1 MDEGKELLYKIIDN
15 KLIKL
20 SEIDENDYLFNNV
33 NLVEL
38 SSSIMNDI
46 NYFANVTDDI
56 IDKVLSSTNYQDLRK
71 TLIKIRDLYL
81 GKKDYS
87 IKVED
92 KEEYHAAIST
102 FVNLLNQMLENNH
115 PDITKASYIK
125 KECENI
131 ILKLKRKEL
140 IEDTI
145 LIERM
150 VGDYD
155 PVRYGKNLLTVMDF
169 ITKHNLTVLNTK
181 DVVKETIDTKY
192 VRRVKID
199 ERIKEMLE
207 KLKIAYEDIPN
218 FIIGELKS
226 CNVDEVLETF
236 KLVKKTKAENYGI
249 LHFIKK
255 DNILAKI
262 SLILYSTPESVKN
275 VVDSLRN
282 EDNTIDME
290 VLKILINNTL
300 PCFFVKKNEYYQI
313 KHNDYMSNIKLLKEL
328 KVNYKMLIKKCPI
341 YVISNYEVLKYT
353 FDYITKLDGDL
364 KLLINRCYKTLAID
378 PSLIIE
384 NIDILR
390 KYNIDLKDY
399 LKNSKDKYN
408 LLKVRN
414 LNIKLKYII
423 NHYNL
428 DINRIDTELIS
439 KIIVNKVYQEC
450 KSAKIIWSE

>member
-1 MDEGKELLYKIIDN
+1 M
-15 KLIKL
+15 
-20 SEIDENDYLFNNV
+20 
-33 NLVEL
+33 
-38 SSSIMNDI
+38 
-46 NYFANVTDDI
+46 
-56 IDKVLSSTNYQDLRK
+56 
-71 TLIKIRDLYL
+71 
-81 GKKDYS
+81 
-87 IKVED
+87 
-92 KEEYHAAIST
+92 
-102 FVNLLNQMLENNH
+102 
-115 PDITKASYIK
+115 
-125 KECENI
+125 
-131 ILKLKRKEL
+131 
-140 IEDTI
+140 
-145 LIERM
+145 
-150 VGDYD
+150 
-155 PVRYGKNLLTVMDF
+155 
-169 ITKHNLTVLNTK
+169 
-181 DVVKETIDTKY
+181 
-192 VRRVKID
+192 
-199 ERIKEMLE
+199 
-207 KLKIAYEDIPN
+207 
-218 FIIGELKS
+218 
-226 CNVDEVLETF
+226 
-236 KLVKKTKAENYGI
+236 
-249 LHFIKK
+249 HFIKK

-262 SLILYSTPESVKN
+262 SLILYSTPESIKN

-390 KYNIDLKDY
+390 KYNIDLKDH

>member
-1 MDEGKELLYKIIDN
+1 MDEGKELLYKVIEN

-20 SEIDENDYLFNNV
+20 SQIDENDYLYNNV

-38 SSSIMNDI
+38 SSSIMKDI

-56 IDKVLSSTNYQDLRK
+56 IDKVLLSTNYQDMKK

-81 GKKDYS
+81 GKKDYN

-102 FVNLLNQMLENNH
+102 FINLLNQMLENNH

-131 ILKLKRKEL
+131 ILKLKRKEI
-140 IEDTI
+140 IEDTL

-150 VGDYD
+150 IGEYD
-155 PVRYGKNLLTVMDF
+155 PVRYGKNLLTVMDY
-169 ITKHNLTVLNTK
+169 ITKHNLTVLNNRNVK
-181 DVVKETIDTKY
+181 DVVVDTKY

-199 ERIKEMLE
+199 DRIKEMLD
-207 KLKIAYEDIPN
+207 KLKITYKEIPN
-218 FIIGELKS
+218 YIIGELKS
-226 CNVDEVLETF
+226 CNVEEVLETY

-255 DNILAKI
+255 DNILAKL
-262 SLILYSTPESVKN
+262 SLILYSTPESIKS
-275 VVDSLRN
+275 VVDILRN
-282 EDNTIDME
+282 ADNTIDME
-290 VLKILINNTL
+290 VLKTLINHTL
-300 PCFFVKKNEYYQI
+300 PCFFVKKNEYYQT
-313 KHNDYMSNIKLLKEL
+313 KHNEFIENIKYLKEL
-328 KVNYKMLIKKCPI
+328 KVNYKMLIKKCPT
-341 YVISNYEVLKYT
+341 YVISNFEVLKYT
-353 FDYITKLDGDL
+353 FEYINKLDGDL

-384 NIDILR
+384 NIEILN
-390 KYNIDLKDY
+390 KYNINITDY
-399 LKNSKDKYN
+399 LKNSKDKYS
-408 LLKVRN
+408 LLKIRN

-423 NHYNL
+423 NHYN
-428 DINRIDTELIS
+428 ININHIDTKLIS
-439 KIIVNKVYQEC
+439 KIIVNKVYKEC
-450 KSAKIIWSE
+450 KTAKIIWSE

>member
-1 MDEGKELLYKIIDN
+1 MDEGKELLYKIIEN

-20 SEIDENDYLFNNV
+20 SEINENDYLYNNV

-56 IDKVLSSTNYQDLRK
+56 IDKVLSSTNYQDLKK

-81 GKKDYS
+81 GKKEYN

-102 FVNLLNQMLENNH
+102 FVNLLNLMLESNH

-140 IEDTI
+140 IEDTL

-150 VGDYD
+150 IGDYD

-169 ITKHNLTVLNTK
+169 ITKHNLTVLNNKNVK
-181 DVVKETIDTKY
+181 DVVVDTKY

-207 KLKIAYEDIPN
+207 KLKIAYEDLPN

-255 DNILAKI
+255 DNILAKL
-262 SLILYSTPESVKN
+262 SLILYSTPESIKN

-313 KHNDYMSNIKLLKEL
+313 KYNDYISNINNLKEL
-328 KVNYKMLIKKCPI
+328 KVNYKVLIKKCPI
-341 YVISNYEVLKYT
+341 YIISNYELLKYT

-364 KLLINRCYKTLAID
+364 KILISRCYKTLAVD
-378 PSLIIE
+378 SSLIIE
-384 NIDILR
+384 NIEILK
-390 KYNIDLKDY
+390 KYNINLNNY
-399 LKNSKDKYN
+399 LKNSNDKYN

-428 DINRIDTELIS
+428 DINSIDTELIS
-439 KIIVNKVYQEC
+439 KIIINKVYQEC
-450 KSAKIIWSE
+450 KTAKIIWSE